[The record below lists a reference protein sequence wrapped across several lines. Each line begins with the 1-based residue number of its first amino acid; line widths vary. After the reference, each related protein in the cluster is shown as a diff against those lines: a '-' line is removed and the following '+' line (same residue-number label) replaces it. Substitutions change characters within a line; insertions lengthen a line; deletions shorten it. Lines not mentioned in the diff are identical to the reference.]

1 MTVEIAAD
9 PPDTGNGGGGDE
21 QVLRGLETTA
31 AVRPAAGA
39 SEAIEETVLAAERL
53 LSRRFGARIALAEPQ
68 DLGGSERSIV
78 LRVRVV
84 ETPFALPRTMVLK
97 RYVAAED
104 EECPSFVREAVS
116 YQLFT
121 ALAEEDRMCPE
132 LFAHDGA
139 MRLLVIEDL
148 GRAPTLAEKLRGGD
162 ARVAE
167 RALLSWARSL
177 GKLHATT
184 AGREADFDALGRRL
198 TPPGQKDPLVEQ
210 GAHALTELPDLL
222 TAKLGVPTPA
232 DVLDSAQRSNQLLAA
247 PGHRAFSPSD
257 SCPDNNLL
265 TSRGVRFLDFE
276 GGCVRSILVDAACL
290 RVPFP
295 TCWCANRLPR
305 GMTEAMLAAWRAEVR
320 AMWPD
325 LDDDSVLLPALLD
338 AQLFW
343 VWLATWRF
351 LSVPADHDSW
361 LDGAVPGPPRVV
373 VLTERWR
380 DLCAAARQSG
390 VDSVATHAALVIAA
404 LENQGGNAELPLYN
418 AFR

>member
-1 MTVEIAAD
+1 MEIAAD
-9 PPDTGNGGGGDE
+9 PPDTGKGSGGGEQGVGAALEVVTVDE
-21 QVLRGLETTA
+21 
-31 AVRPAAGA
+31 AVDD
-39 SEAIEETVLAAERL
+39 TVRAAEKL
-53 LSRRFGARIALAEPQ
+53 LAKRFGSRIALAEPQ

-78 LRVRVV
+78 LRVRVA

-97 RYVAAED
+97 RYVAEPSA
-104 EECPSFVREAVS
+104 SFVREAVS

-121 ALAEEDRMCPE
+121 ALAEDDRMCPE
-132 LFAHDGA
+132 LFAHDGE

-148 GRAPTLAEKLRGGD
+148 GRAPTLAEKLRGAD

-198 TPPGQKDPLVEQ
+198 TSMVQKDPLAEQ
-210 GAHALTELPDLL
+210 GMHALDEVPALL
-222 TAKLGVPTPA
+222 EAKLGVATP
-232 DVLDSAQRSNQLLAA
+232 DPVLQRATQSTRLLSA

-276 GGCVRSILVDAACL
+276 GGCIRSILVDAACL
-290 RVPFP
+290 RVPFA

-305 GMTEAMLAAWRAEVR
+305 GMAEAMLAAWRAEVR
-320 AMWPD
+320 TMWPD
-325 LDDDSVLLPALLD
+325 IDDDAVFLPALLD

-351 LSVPADHDSW
+351 LSLSAAQDSW
-361 LDGAVPGPPRVV
+361 VDGAVPGPPRIV

-380 DLCAAARQSG
+380 DLCTAARQAG
-390 VDSVATHAALVIAA
+390 ADRVAVHASAVVAA
-404 LENQGGNAELPLYN
+404 LEKDGGAEELPLYP
-418 AFR
+418 AFRD

>member
-9 PPDTGNGGGGDE
+9 PPDTGKGSGGDK
-21 QVLRGLETTA
+21 QLVGALDPTA
-31 AVRPAAGA
+31 AEQAAEAVEDTVR
-39 SEAIEETVLAAERL
+39 AAERL
-53 LSRRFGARIALAEPQ
+53 LAKRFGSRIALVEPQ

-78 LRVRVV
+78 LRVRVA

-97 RYVAAED
+97 RYLPAGA
-104 EECPSFVREAVS
+104 SFVREAVS

-132 LFAHDGA
+132 LFAHDGE

-148 GRAPTLAEKLRGGD
+148 GRAPTLAEKLRGAD
-162 ARVAE
+162 ARAAE

-198 TPPGQKDPLVEQ
+198 TTIAQKDPLVEQ
-210 GAHALTELPDLL
+210 GQHALEELPTLL
-222 TAKLGVPTPA
+222 SAKLGVATSDA
-232 DVLDSAQRSNQLLAA
+232 VLARAGQSNRMLAA

-276 GGCVRSILVDAACL
+276 GGCIRSILVDAACL
-290 RVPFP
+290 RVPFA

-325 LDDDSVLLPALLD
+325 IDDDAVLMPALLD

-351 LSVPADHDSW
+351 LTKPADHDSW
-361 LDGAVPGPPRVV
+361 ADGAMPGPPRIV

-380 DLCAAARQSG
+380 DLCAAARQAG
-390 VDSVATHAALVIAA
+390 VDEVSMHAGAVVAA
-404 LENQGGNAELPLYN
+404 LEKEGGSEELPLYP